1 MYYLLVEAAGVRQI
15 ARIHPERFRRFDDEL
30 TESLAEA
37 GCIPAQRDGDLYLF
51 RQREDVHIEPEQ
63 IVAAVRETLQV
74 LSTRAEELL
83 DYVVLLDYRDTDDMP
98 AAAELMR
105 RALRF
110 AREQNAAYLSHGAHA
125 AVGPFVRSEPE
136 RSLYRIVSFDGD
148 GGRRGESYHSYV
160 SDERVT
166 ERVSDALARDA
177 RAVWVRGDDTTVL
190 AEGLA
195 AGTAALTDR
204 IVVQCRSSMPVVA
217 LLQKI
222 VQELPNRKPKEGEA
236 VDDAMA
242 QEWEKSLSSLRDRI
256 AHAGGIYLSE
266 GWRVGEL
273 SLLLGRWL
281 HALRVAGRDT
291 VIELRDFDLCDEETR
306 IDALTHLSDESG
318 PLCRIV
324 VTARAA
330 AGAPVPATDEDTP
343 WFEVHVTAEDGM
355 EAGAQRYAAA
365 YRYWSRQDPDIERLR
380 TRERKALYLLCR
392 LDGAFDES
400 VLEELFPLIGISRA
414 ERGRIFREL
423 WHVGLLSVED
433 GVDVHPAAPMILDG
447 LLGRDQR
454 ETIDRALARFLIDRL
469 ASGEIHLTPAIW
481 DLIQPDLDGE
491 RRHETWHRLIH
502 NLAGGAAFAAF
513 DRAVEEDGT
522 DNRIWRTSEASAR
535 IRLFLRDSRG
545 PAMCRDDFD
554 RIVDTIEAAGIPA
567 SVRIDL
573 SLSMGEYLLAERDY
587 EGALT
592 YAKRATMLQQQAA
605 IDEPGASHLLMAR
618 ILLAQRR
625 MGDSGHYLTFAR
637 EEAGGDP
644 ATDLIARSLEAIRL
658 FLVGNLSRAATMFSE
673 LAEPLLRNGF
683 SEWLMLAWFAQGR
696 VAFELGEY
704 RIAAGKFALME
715 RWAAACGMDQPAQT
729 GSAWRHRA
737 LMHADEDVHI
747 VRAALSEL
755 PRTAEM
761 LLFVA
766 ESHGREGQFDPAIE
780 LLEEAE
786 YLESSTD
793 RWPRLGVCWDN
804 GFASME
810 DLVIADKPGNSE
822 LARIISAYR
831 AWALAQTGRQ
841 DEAVPI
847 FYGLTRG
854 DEGVHIDPYTGWYNY
869 LYSSVL
875 PTERSADRDDR
886 ITVLG
891 KSVKLVQE
899 RTSRIDD
906 YRDKMRFLNDNAWN
920 RRLMETARRHNLV

>member
-1 MYYLLVEAAGVRQI
+1 VEAAGGRQI

-30 TESLAEA
+30 IESLAGA
-37 GCIPAQRDGDLYLF
+37 GCVPTQRDGDLYLF
-51 RQREDVHIEPEQ
+51 RQRADVHIEPEQ
-63 IVAAVRETLQV
+63 IVTAVRETLHV

-83 DYVVLLDYRDTDDMP
+83 DYVVVLDYRDADDMS
-98 AAAELMR
+98 AAEERMR

-110 AREQNAAYLSHGAHA
+110 AREQNAAYLSEEAHT
-125 AVGPFVRSEPE
+125 AVGPIVQSEAAGA
-136 RSLYRIVSFDGD
+136 LYRIVSFEGE
-148 GGRRGESYHSYV
+148 GGRRGEAYHSYV
-160 SDERVT
+160 ACEGVT
-166 ERVSDALARDA
+166 VKLSDALELDE
-177 RAVWVRGDDTTVL
+177 RAVWLRGDDTTVL
-190 AEGLA
+190 AASLVVADA
-195 AGTAALTDR
+195 AASKDR
-204 IVVQCRSSMPVVA
+204 IVVQCRASMSVDV

-222 VQELPNRKPKEGEA
+222 VQELPNRKPKEGES
-236 VDDAMA
+236 VDDTVA

-256 AHAGGIYLSE
+256 AHAGGVYLSE

-273 SLLLGRWL
+273 SLLLGRWFR
-281 HALRVAGRDT
+281 ALRAAGRDA

-306 IDALTHLSDESG
+306 GDVLAHLSDESG

-324 VTARAA
+324 VTARTTAD
-330 AGAPVPATDEDTP
+330 APVPTPNGGTP
-343 WFEVHVTAEDGM
+343 WFEVRVTAEDGV
-355 EAGAQRYAAA
+355 AVGADRYAAA
-365 YRYWSRQDPDIERLR
+365 HRYWSREDAGVEHLR
-380 TRERKALYLLCR
+380 AQERKALYLLCR
-392 LDGAFDES
+392 LDGAFDEEL
-400 VLEELFPLIGISRA
+400 LEELFPLIGISRA

-433 GVDVHPAAPMILDG
+433 GMDVHPAVPAIVDTLLDHN
-447 LLGRDQR
+447 RR
-454 ETIDRALARFLIDRL
+454 ETIDRALARFLVDRL

-502 NLAGGAAFAAF
+502 NLAGGAAFGAF
-513 DRAVEEDGT
+513 DRAVEVDGT

-535 IRLFLRDSRG
+535 IRLYLRDSRG
-545 PAMCRDDFD
+545 PAMCREDFE
-554 RIVDTIEAAGIPA
+554 RIVETVEAAGVPA

-573 SLSMGEYLLAERDY
+573 SLSMGEYLLADRDY
-587 EGALT
+587 EGSLAC
-592 YAKRATMLQQQAA
+592 AKRATMLQQQTS
-605 IDEPGASHLLMAR
+605 IDESGASHLLMAR

-637 EEAGGDP
+637 EESGGDP

-658 FLVGNLSRAATMFSE
+658 FLVGNLTRAATTFSE

-683 SEWLMLAWFAQGR
+683 SEWLMLAWFARGR

-715 RWAAACGMDQPAQT
+715 GWAAACGMDGPAQT

-737 LMHADEDVHI
+737 LMHADEDVAT
-747 VRAALSEL
+747 VRSALSDL

-766 ESHGREGQFDPAIE
+766 ESYGREGQFGPAIE

-810 DLVIADKPGNSE
+810 DLVIADKPGHSE

-831 AWALAQTGRQ
+831 AWALAQTGRG

-854 DEGVHIDPYTGWYNY
+854 DDGVHIDPYTGWYNY

-920 RRLMETARRHNLV
+920 RRLMET